1 MNAKGLCSKLL
12 RLEKVV
18 ASQGQAVGS
27 IAEMLKAARERR
39 QEQGPGYM
47 EEWKKRKDPA
57 YGLDLN
63 SRIGKHLFEARKK
76 RLEEEGGGSS

>member
-1 MNAKGLCSKLL
+1 MNAKGLCSKLV
-12 RLEKVV
+12 RLEKAA

-39 QEQGPGYM
+39 RDPNYRD
-47 EEWKKRKDPA
+47 EWEKRQDPA
-57 YGLDLN
+57 YGLDLQ
-63 SRIGKHLFEARKK
+63 SRIGKHFFAVRKK

>member
-1 MNAKGLCSKLL
+1 MNAKGLCSKLV
-12 RLEKVV
+12 RLEKAA

-27 IAEMLKAARERR
+27 IAEMLKEARERR
-39 QEQGPGYM
+39 RDPNYRD
-47 EEWKKRKDPA
+47 EWEKRKDPA
-57 YGLDLN
+57 YGLDLQ